1 MKAALFHEYGPASVL
16 QYEDAADPVAGPG
29 QVLVKVLATSVNP
42 VDWKIRSGAVKAFM
56 PVDLPYIPGQDLA
69 GLVVAVGPGVTSLAE
84 GDRVMGLAN
93 NTYAELCVVPA
104 DQLVLIPEGLDFET
118 AATLPLVNLTG
129 DQLVRD
135 GAKAQ
140 PGQTLLV
147 TGALGG
153 VGRSAVFAA
162 VEIGCRVLAGVRR
175 DRLDEA
181 AALPGVAGV
190 VALDDDAAIDGMEIV
205 DGVADTIG
213 GAVGAKVLA
222 RIRDGG
228 VYGTAVRGGN
238 ERAGVEINTIWAHP
252 DPAATLRYAEA
263 VRDGKLHIPRD
274 HVLPLASAAEAHRL
288 GEGGGVAKIVLDP
301 QLEPGG

>member
-1 MKAALFHEYGPASVL
+1 MKTALFHEYGTASVL
-16 QYEDAADPVAGPG
+16 RYEDAPDPVAGPG
-29 QVLVKVLATSVNP
+29 EVLVKVLATSVNP

-69 GLVVAVGPGVTSLAE
+69 GRVVAVGPGVTSLTE

-93 NTYAELCVVPA
+93 NTYAEFCVAPA

-175 DRLDEA
+175 DRLEEA
-181 AALPGVAGV
+181 AALPDVSGA
-190 VALDDDAAIDGMEIV
+190 VALDDDAALEAMEPV
-205 DGVADTIG
+205 DGVADAIG
-213 GAVGAKVLA
+213 GSVGGKVLA

-238 ERAGVEINTIWAHP
+238 ERAGVEVNTIWAHP

-263 VRDGKLHIPRD
+263 VRDGKLQIPRD
-274 HVLPLASAAEAHRL
+274 QVLPLASAAEAHRL

-301 QLEPGG
+301 QLQPGR